1 MCWPTAIFFFF
12 LYHSVHPRSEFKRR
26 KQEQRAGTLIA
37 RRKNSL
43 KLRRI
48 FDVVG
53 QDSNTSRQVIPKIS
67 PLYDSFALKLRKPV
81 ATFTYGE
88 FFTLWSILP
97 GDTISLSLS
106 LSIYHHWYFDWK
118 QYNERT
124 IKVLCAKT
132 IINQNFP
139 YIDNKTRSCEA

>member
-1 MCWPTAIFFFF
+1 MQKSGQKQSDQEQRQITTSNIIIADACAGLRLSFFFSFF

-53 QDSNTSRQVIPKIS
+53 QDSNKSRQVIPNIS
-67 PLYDSFALKLRKPV
+67 PLYDLFALKLRKPV
-81 ATFTYGE
+81 AASTYGE

-97 GDTISLSLS
+97 GDSISLSLS
-106 LSIYHHWYFDWK
+106 LCIPSLVFWL
-118 QYNERT
+118 ET
-124 IKVLCAKT
+124 I
-132 IINQNFP
+132 
-139 YIDNKTRSCEA
+139 

>member
-1 MCWPTAIFFFF
+1 MRVLAYGYFFFFF

-53 QDSNTSRQVIPKIS
+53 QDSNKSRQVIPNIL
-67 PLYDSFALKLRKPV
+67 PHYDSFALKLRKPV

-106 LSIYHHWYFDWK
+106 LFLY
-118 QYNERT
+118 T
-124 IKVLCAKT
+124 ITGILTGNNITNV
-132 IINQNFP
+132 Q
-139 YIDNKTRSCEA
+139 